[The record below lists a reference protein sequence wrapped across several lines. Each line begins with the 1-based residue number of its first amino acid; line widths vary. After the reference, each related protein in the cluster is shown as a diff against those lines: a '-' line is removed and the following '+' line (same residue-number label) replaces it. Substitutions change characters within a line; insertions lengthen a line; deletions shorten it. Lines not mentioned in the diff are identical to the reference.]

1 MPVMTYPRPRSAIL
15 HFAVWGLLA
24 GCGSEPNDRPA
35 LFTFAVS
42 YEPGQLIS
50 ATETCDHLVTHVLL
64 VLSTAG
70 TFELSANVQD
80 DCTRSGGGFGDGEV
94 FRLGTYTRQ
103 AAELSFTSDGAAQPE
118 FAGTLETGAI
128 VLVFLPGL
136 DSLASPVELRVPE
149 VPTGSSVSRR
159 QRPASGS
166 VDLVRARE

>member
-1 MPVMTYPRPRSAIL
+1 MTYRRPRSAIL
-15 HFAVWGLLA
+15 PLAVWGLLA
-24 GCGSEPNDRPA
+24 GCGTEPNDRPE
-35 LFTFAVS
+35 LSFFAVG

-64 VLSTAG
+64 VLSTAE

-80 DCTRSGGGFGDGEV
+80 DCTRSGGDLGDGQV

-103 AAELSFTSDGAAQPE
+103 ASTLSFTSDSASQPE
-118 FAGTLETGAI
+118 FAGTRETGAI

-149 VPTGSSVSRR
+149 VQTGASMSRR
-159 QRPASGS
+159 AFR
-166 VDLVRARE
+166 